1 MGLIDYAVQRDK
13 FQADGVTDGLD
24 FPCGV
29 CIHRHGT
36 DMEEPCRTCDHNM
49 RSVPDDEVP
58 NDQGKGQTPQ
68 AAVPLDPPVGR
79 EGD

>member
-1 MGLIDYAVQRDK
+1 MALIDYAVQRDK
-13 FQADGVTDGLD
+13 FEADEVTNGFD

-36 DMEEPCRTCDHNM
+36 DMDEPCRTCDYNM

-58 NDQGKGQTPQ
+58 NAPSNRLADNGRHKGDK
-68 AAVPLDPPVGR
+68 A
-79 EGD
+79 